1 MYKEKIEIEDE
12 NFDLIQE
19 DIRKKEFKELSKLE
33 KSGYTKK
40 ITEKRVSDLRNLVND
55 LDEKIKKI
63 ELDIHKLEIEN
74 KMLIDG
80 LTELSTVHEELYEKQ
95 LEFEK
100 IREEETVIN
109 TAIEGLDKSYEEL
122 RKRIIPELEKDV
134 SYEISKT
141 TNNEY
146 NRIVFNSKDGIITYN
161 QYGEP
166 IKINLLS
173 KGTVDEIYLGFRLA
187 ISDRYS
193 NVPMIFDEAFVYF
206 DDERLKKVLSIL
218 DDVCENRQIII
229 LSCTEREI
237 KLLDSLDVKYNKIIV
252 WYLGN

>member
-1 MYKEKIEIEDE
+1 MYKEKVDIENE

-19 DIRKKEFKELSKLE
+19 DIKKKEYKELSKLE
-33 KSGYTKK
+33 KNGYSKK
-40 ITEKRVSDLRNLVND
+40 ITERRLSDLKELRNKLE
-55 LDEKIKKI
+55 EKIKNI

-74 KMLIDG
+74 KMLVSG
-80 LTELSTVHEELYEKQ
+80 LNELSSVHEELYEKQ
-95 LEFEK
+95 IEFEK
-100 IREEETVIN
+100 IKEEETVIN
-109 TAIEGLDKSYEEL
+109 KALDLLNKSYEEL

-134 SYEISKT
+134 GYEISKT

-146 NRIVFNSKDGIITYN
+146 NRIVFNNKDGIITYN

-173 KGTVDEIYLGFRLA
+173 KGTIDEIYLGFRLA

-218 DDVCENRQIII
+218 NDVCENRQIII
-229 LSCTEREI
+229 LSCSEREM
-237 KLLDSLDVKYNKIIV
+237 KLLDSLDVKYNKIII
-252 WYLGN
+252 